1 MSDDPP
7 KATGKRYR
15 TTSEMLEDTDTPQ
28 EIIDSV
34 KEVES
39 QMRRDA
45 ERRKALEE
53 LAKEVEEAG
62 LYFPPQPKEESQL

>member
-1 MSDDPP
+1 
-7 KATGKRYR
+7 
-15 TTSEMLEDTDTPQ
+15 MLEDTDTPQ

>member
-1 MSDDPP
+1 VVDTKPARGNIRCVAKPSKLSAPNSENRPVP

-34 KEVES
+34 KEVE
-39 QMRRDA
+39 RDA
-45 ERRKALEE
+45 QRLD
-53 LAKEVEEAG
+53 L
-62 LYFPPQPKEESQL
+62 